1 LNHAGNSLL
10 GRVSVP
16 IFHKLI
22 CFKGSPAMKTAFV
35 ALLIVAVALTGFG
48 LYGVFDYW
56 QSKPGWER
64 ARAEARPL
72 ESGGGPLAQ
81 ALKDENESLE
91 RSRDIALTVS
101 LLSLA
106 GGLALGTWTW
116 RSYLR
121 GSQAASPGFGSTRPS
136 EDICTICGARLN
148 RKERT
153 RGVCDFCQKRAG

>member
-1 LNHAGNSLL
+1 MLAGSGPPRQNRGNSPAWP
-10 GRVSVP
+10 VPVP

-81 ALKDENESLE
+81 ASKEEYESLE
-91 RSRDIALTVS
+91 RSRDIALTVA

-106 GGLALGTWTW
+106 GGLALGAWTW

-136 EDICTICGARLN
+136 EDIC
-148 RKERT
+148 
-153 RGVCDFCQKRAG
+153 

>member
-1 LNHAGNSLL
+1 MPEIPLL

-35 ALLIVAVALTGFG
+35 ALLIVAVGLTGFG

-56 QSKPGWER
+56 QSKAGWDR
-64 ARAEARPL
+64 AREEARAL
-72 ESGGGPLAQ
+72 ASGGGPLAQ
-81 ALKDENESLE
+81 ALKEENESME

-106 GGLALGTWTW
+106 GGIALGTWTW
-116 RSYLR
+116 RTSLR
-121 GSQAASPGFGSTRPS
+121 GSPAASPGFESTRPS

>member
-1 LNHAGNSLL
+1 
-10 GRVSVP
+10 
-16 IFHKLI
+16 
-22 CFKGSPAMKTAFV
+22 MKTAFV

-48 LYGVFDYW
+48 LYGVFDYS

-81 ALKDENESLE
+81 ASKEENESME

-101 LLSLA
+101 FLSLA
-106 GGLALGTWTW
+106 GGIALGAWTW
-116 RSYLR
+116 RNSLR
-121 GSQAASPGFGSTRPS
+121 GSQAASPSFGTRPS
-136 EDICTICGARLN
+136 ADVCTICGARLN